1 VKCIYCIV
9 GTWEQREYLLFPYC
23 HSESN
28 ENLIAFTLFP
38 CLRYGYELWSPLK
51 QARTSK
57 KIYTWSQSE
66 PSRSSNK
73 AFFFICCNEKYPTP
87 TGRRLPHTTLIYN
100 VIKTKQIV
108 LTRWTTRRLSQLSG
122 QTKYLNIL
130 WCIVYCLPAS
140 GVRPPTILLL
150 QIPIGQ
156 CHHYFT
162 RSRNNNH
169 HVL

>member
-1 VKCIYCIV
+1 MTNSNVKCIYCIV

-122 QTKYLNIL
+122 QTKYFVMHRLL
-130 WCIVYCLPAS
+130 SSCLRRQAS
-140 GVRPPTILLL
+140 NNSASADTNRSMPPLLYSI
-150 QIPIGQ
+150 QKQ
-156 CHHYFT
+156 
-162 RSRNNNH
+162 
-169 HVL
+169 